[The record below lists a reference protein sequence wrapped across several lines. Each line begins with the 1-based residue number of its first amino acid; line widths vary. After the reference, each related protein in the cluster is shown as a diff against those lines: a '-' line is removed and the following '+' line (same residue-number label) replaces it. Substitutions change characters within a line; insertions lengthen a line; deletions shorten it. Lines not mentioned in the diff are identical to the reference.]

1 MSPATTFLSLPRMS
15 RARKRFALGYLL
27 FVLILV
33 IIYHIPWERPNRSA
47 GGEWD
52 TYSPWLGPAPAGLE
66 MQMTRDEDNPSIFY
80 IFTYDPAPET
90 DRIITETFELR
101 PSGQPLPA
109 AWGMEAAPGATLYR
123 PQHRSICMLAGNNEW
138 GYVVQDMLL
147 TRLSNGR
154 SLFTFRHTNIPD
166 YLADACYHP
175 TFAPSPESQ
184 ASIACTLLLAL
195 VYFLFWFLPVP
206 LGFLLLFPSFTLQTK
221 LHHVLW
227 YASIIVPQILLL
239 IWAHLIIH
247 DPAIVGAWAIFMLG
261 TPLLLLGARLL
272 LPLGKRIAQSPV

>member
-1 MSPATTFLSLPRMS
+1 
-15 RARKRFALGYLL
+15 
-27 FVLILV
+27 
-33 IIYHIPWERPNRSA
+33 
-47 GGEWD
+47 
-52 TYSPWLGPAPAGLE
+52 
-66 MQMTRDEDNPSIFY
+66 
-80 IFTYDPAPET
+80 
-90 DRIITETFELR
+90 
-101 PSGQPLPA
+101 
-109 AWGMEAAPGATLYR
+109 
-123 PQHRSICMLAGNNEW
+123 MLASNNDW

-154 SLFTFRHTNIPD
+154 SLFSFRHTNIPD
-166 YLADACYHP
+166 HLAYAYYYP